1 LNHQKNPS
9 QMKTNLYILLI
20 LLLSFSAANAQES
33 STEVTVITVNEIN
46 VNNPVS
52 EITKEVSTTENN
64 ETTINENEETNNV
77 EVIARYSDIKIYL
90 NQIRK
95 VQNIILLFPK
105 FNKNKV
111 A

>member
-1 LNHQKNPS
+1 
-9 QMKTNLYILLI
+9 MKTNFYILLI
-20 LLLSFSAANAQES
+20 LLLSFSVTNAQES
-33 STEVTVITVNEIN
+33 STEVKVITVNEIN

-52 EITKEVSTTENN
+52 EITDEVSTTENN
-64 ETTINENEETNNV
+64 ESTINENEDSNTV
-77 EVIARYSDIKIYL
+77 EVIARNSDIKIYL

-95 VQNIILLFPK
+95 VQNINLLFPK

>member
-1 LNHQKNPS
+1 
-9 QMKTNLYILLI
+9 MKTNLYILLI

-95 VQNIILLFPK
+95 VQNINLLFPK

>member
-1 LNHQKNPS
+1 
-9 QMKTNLYILLI
+9 MKTNLYILLI

>member
-1 LNHQKNPS
+1 
-9 QMKTNLYILLI
+9 MKTNLYILLI
-20 LLLSFSAANAQES
+20 LLLSFSVANAQKS
-33 STEVTVITVNEIN
+33 STEVKVITVNEIN

-52 EITKEVSTTENN
+52 EITDEVSTTENN
-64 ETTINENEETNNV
+64 ESTINENEDSNTV
-77 EVIARYSDIKIYL
+77 EVIARNSDIKIYL

-95 VQNIILLFPK
+95 VQNINLLFPK

>member
-1 LNHQKNPS
+1 
-9 QMKTNLYILLI
+9 MKTNLYILLI
-20 LLLSFSAANAQES
+20 LLLSFSVANAQKS
-33 STEVTVITVNEIN
+33 STEVKVITVNEIN

-52 EITKEVSTTENN
+52 EITEEVSTTENN
-64 ETTINENEETNNV
+64 ETTINENEDSNTV
-77 EVIARYSDIKIYL
+77 EVIARNSDIKIYL

-95 VQNIILLFPK
+95 VQNINLLFPK

>member
-1 LNHQKNPS
+1 
-9 QMKTNLYILLI
+9 MKTNFYILLI
-20 LLLSFSAANAQES
+20 LLLSFSVANAQES

-52 EITKEVSTTENN
+52 EITKKVSTTENN

-95 VQNIILLFPK
+95 VQNINLLFPK